1 MLNSL
6 IVDFRGELA
15 ALSAALIWAIA
26 SVVYISLGKQLPPLM
41 LNLSKS
47 AIAVVLIL
55 LTLGLRGDFLPD
67 STPTAVGLLLLSG
80 AIGIGFGD
88 TAFFEALNCLGARR
102 CLLMEAL
109 APPLTALL
117 ALIFLGEQLTA
128 LSYLGIGLTVAG
140 VSWVIVERVPDRGQG
155 NFRPLRGVGFG
166 MIAALGQA
174 GGSVMSRAALAG
186 TEISPLWSTL
196 IRLAAGVAVLLVW
209 AAFQQRGK
217 QGFRP
222 LRSPRLLAILTLASF
237 FGTYLAIWL
246 QQTAFKFT
254 AAGIAQSLSATSPLF
269 VIPVAIWMGDRVS
282 PRAILGVLIALGG
295 VWLLFR

>member
-1 MLNSL
+1 VLNSL

-26 SVVYISLGKQLPPLM
+26 SVVYISLGKQLPPLV

-47 AIAVVLIL
+47 AIAIVLIL

-67 STPTAVGLLLLSG
+67 TTPAAVGLLLLSG

-88 TAFFEALNCLGARR
+88 TAFFEALNCLGVRR

-117 ALIFLGEQLTA
+117 ALVFLGEQLTA

-140 VSWVIVERVPDRGQG
+140 VSWVIVERAPDSEPG

-174 GGSVMSRAALAG
+174 GGSVMSTLEYVSSVSGGGGGAVGLGCGAAAWQAG
-186 TEISPLWSTL
+186 LSTAAIASSPGNSH
-196 IRLAAGVAVLLVW
+196 
-209 AAFQQRGK
+209 
-217 QGFRP
+217 P
-222 LRSPRLLAILTLASF
+222 CCILQYLSGNLASANRF
-237 FGTYLAIWL
+237 
-246 QQTAFKFT
+246 
-254 AAGIAQSLSATSPLF
+254 
-269 VIPVAIWMGDRVS
+269 
-282 PRAILGVLIALGG
+282 
-295 VWLLFR
+295 